1 MSKLNLG
8 RSCWIFLHNLAEN
21 WSEIDNYN
29 TESNF
34 KSFMYFLSEIYP
46 CDKCRIHMKKYFDK
60 HPIVAKNK
68 KEIKL
73 YLCNFHNAVN
83 LRLNKPIFKCN

>member
-1 MSKLNLG
+1 
-8 RSCWIFLHNLAEN
+8 
-21 WSEIDNYN
+21 
-29 TESNF
+29 
-34 KSFMYFLSEIYP
+34 
-46 CDKCRIHMKKYFDK
+46 MKKYFDK